1 MEQAY
6 LDNNA
11 TAPLLPAVFEAM
23 RPYFGER
30 FGNPSSAHRRGR
42 EAHQAVEEARER
54 VAALLGASPK
64 EIVFTSGGSEGD
76 TTAILGLVSPGD
88 HVITSAI
95 EHHAVLKSCKRLER
109 AGTEVTYLAP
119 DASGRVNPAAVRA
132 ALRPATR
139 LVSVMMANNETGV
152 LQPVEEIGWIA
163 AEAGAWFHTDAVQAA
178 GKVPVD
184 VARIGCALLTISGH
198 KLHGPPGVGA
208 QYVRRGTFPRPLIY
222 GGPQERGF
230 RAGTEN
236 LPAIVG
242 LGVAASLSVEWLA
255 SGAAAEMA
263 AQRDRIERTVLDS
276 IPQSRVNGAGAPRVP
291 NTTSLLFPGISAKA
305 LVLALDLDGISV
317 STGSACST
325 ESSEPP
331 YVLRAMGLRPED
343 AYATI
348 RCSLGKQTTSA
359 EVGHFLRCLAGAVA
373 HLRAISPS
381 WTPGSAGKC
390 PGA

>member
-1 MEQAY
+1 MEEAY

-30 FGNPSSAHRRGR
+30 FGNPSSACHRGR
-42 EAHQAVEEARER
+42 EAYAAVEEARQR
-54 VAALLGASPK
+54 VASLLGASPQ

-88 HVITSAI
+88 HVITTAI
-95 EHHAVLKSCKRLER
+95 EHHAVLHSCKRLER
-109 AGTEVTYLAP
+109 AGASVTYLP
-119 DASGRVNPAAVRA
+119 VDAEGRVDPDAVRA
-132 ALRPATR
+132 ALRPTTR
-139 LVSVMMANNETGV
+139 LVSVMTANNETGV
-152 LQPVEEIGWIA
+152 LQPVEEIGRVA
-163 AEAGAWFHTDAVQAA
+163 AEAGVCFHTDAVQAA

-208 QYVRRGTFPRPLIY
+208 QYVRRGTFPRPLIQ

-242 LGVAASLSVEWLA
+242 LGMAASLAREWLV
-255 SGAAAEMA
+255 SGAAAEMR
-263 AQRDRIERTVLDS
+263 AQRDRVERTVLER
-276 IPQSRVNGAGAPRVP
+276 IPASRVNGAGAPRVP
-291 NTTSLLFPGISAKA
+291 NTASLLFEGISGKA
-305 LVLALDLDGISV
+305 LVLGLDLHGICV

-325 ESSEPP
+325 ASSEPP
-331 YVLRAMGLRPED
+331 YVLRAMGLSPED

-348 RCSLGKQTTSA
+348 RMSLGKQTTSA
-359 EVGHFLRCLAGAVA
+359 EVDQFLRCLPDAVA
-373 HLRAISPS
+373 HLRALSPS
-381 WTPGSAGKC
+381 WSDRSGGS
-390 PGA
+390 GA